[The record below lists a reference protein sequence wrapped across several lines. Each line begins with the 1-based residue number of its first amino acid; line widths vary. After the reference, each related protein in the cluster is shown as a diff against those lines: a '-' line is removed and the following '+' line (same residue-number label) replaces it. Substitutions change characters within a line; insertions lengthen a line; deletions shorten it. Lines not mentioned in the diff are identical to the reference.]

1 MRPFAP
7 PQDISMFDSTRLRHD
22 ITLLIADCIHLKK
35 QLRSTW
41 VRPMAEEQQRLVRV
55 RRKLTELFVILA
67 ASRGRLHVKHAPRDG
82 DPTTW
87 DAAAYHRA
95 VYARAIEQAVTV

>member
-1 MRPFAP
+1 
-7 PQDISMFDSTRLRHD
+7 MFDSNRLRHD
-22 ITLLIADCIHLKK
+22 IGLLSADCIHLKK

-67 ASRGRLHVKHAPRDG
+67 ASRGRLHVKQAPRDV

-87 DAAAYHRA
+87 EAAAYHQA
-95 VYARAIEQAVTV
+95 VYARAMDQAVSV